1 MKICKKICSN
11 INIIFDFLYNNI
23 NNLDICIFLSI
34 ILIIYLII
42 YLKNCNYFRKRIDGG
57 NKYESCNEKSLSI
70 KQGSDEIYYIYSGKI
85 YKENLSNFYAN
96 FGLPNPGII
105 AIIDTLIQKI
115 NTNRDILYIYNFDSN
130 STERQLIKTL
140 IDQLDQK
147 QSENLCINNFKL

>member
-23 NNLDICIFLSI
+23 NNLDIFIFLSI

-42 YLKNCNYFRKRIDGG
+42 YLKNCNYFKKRIDGG

-85 YKENLSNFYAN
+85 YKENVLDFRQNFDLTD
-96 FGLPNPGII
+96 GE
-105 AIIDTLIQKI
+105 DTINKLIENI
-115 NTNRDILYIYNFDSN
+115 NTTRDILYIYNFDPDL
-130 STERQLIKTL
+130 TQKALIKSL
-140 IDQLDQK
+140 IDNLDQK

>member
-23 NNLDICIFLSI
+23 NNLDIFIFLSI

-42 YLKNCNYFRKRIDGG
+42 YLKNCNYFKKRIDGG

-85 YKENLSNFYAN
+85 YKENVLDFRQNFDLTD
-96 FGLPNPGII
+96 GE
-105 AIIDTLIQKI
+105 DTINKLIENI
-115 NTNRDILYIYNFDSN
+115 NTTRDILYIYNFDPEP
-130 STERQLIKTL
+130 TQKALIKSL
-140 IDQLDQK
+140 IDNLDQK